1 MHKPFVWWVWIVH
14 GLYYMLVGMF
24 LLVSAFTIADYYR
37 HATNPSDD
45 FYLVIPLA
53 VLMVIV
59 NLFGNAI
66 AKYHYERAQSAAP
79 AMLLC
84 TLVRLPRV
92 DKENRQM
99 DVGRSTTSR
108 QRGSGNSLIQWQ
120 AFFPLGR
127 YQS

>member
-1 MHKPFVWWVWIVH
+1 MHKPFVWWAWIVH

-79 AMLLC
+79 AVCALH
-84 TLVRLPRV
+84 TGAAAA
-92 DKENRQM
+92 
-99 DVGRSTTSR
+99 GR
-108 QRGSGNSLIQWQ
+108 
-120 AFFPLGR
+120 
-127 YQS
+127 